1 MSVFLLDTNF
11 FIQAHRSIY
20 PLDVAPSFWKKV
32 KELAAQGKI
41 ISIDKVKAEIYKNE
55 DELKAWCKDELPP
68 DFFKDSTTVLNAYA
82 QVVNWAMSKKGH
94 YQQRALNEFLDADEA
109 DAWLV
114 AYALEHGLSI
124 VTYEVS
130 EPNTKKKIKIPEA
143 CIPFSI
149 SFVNTIEMLRMLRER
164 F

>member
-1 MSVFLLDTNF
+1 MSAFLVDTNF

-20 PLDVAPSFWKKV
+20 PLDVVPSFWNKV

-55 DELKAWCKDELPP
+55 DELKKWCHDNLPQ
-68 DFFKDSTTVLNAYA
+68 DFFKDSTTVISAYA
-82 QVVNWAMSKKGH
+82 QVVNWAMSRSSH
-94 YQQRALNEFLDADEA
+94 YRQRALNEFLDADEA

-114 AYALEHGLSI
+114 SYALEHDLTI

-143 CIPFSI
+143 CSPFGI
-149 SFVNTIEMLRMLRER
+149 SFVNTIEMLRTLSER